1 MGYESGTTGV
11 CVGVVKKPVPNNPL
25 PSFDFPR
32 QRPIFAADTRNIK
45 EEQIM
50 NATVSLEGI
59 LQMLRPLSADDKRWL
74 ASKLYEEVEEEEEHL
89 TPYTMEE
96 LHARIER
103 SLADAKAGRVHTTEE
118 VRRMMESKY
127 PCLCE

>member
-1 MGYESGTTGV
+1 MGYESGTTGA
-11 CVGVVKKPVPNNPL
+11 CAGVVKKPVPNNPL

-59 LQMLRPLSADDKRWL
+59 LQMLRPLSADSKRWL
-74 ASKLYEEVEEEEEHL
+74 ASKLNEEVEEEEERL

-96 LHARIER
+96 INAWIDE
-103 SLADAKAGRVHTTEE
+103 SEADFAAGRYLTAEE
-118 VRRMMESKY
+118 ANREIREALPWLK
-127 PCLCE
+127 

>member
-11 CVGVVKKPVPNNPL
+11 CAGVVKKPVPNNPL
-25 PSFDFPR
+25 PAFDFPR

-59 LQMLRPLSADDKRWL
+59 LHMLRPLSADDKRWL

-96 LHARIER
+96 INAWIDE
-103 SLADAKAGRVHTTEE
+103 SEADFAAGRYLTAEE
-118 VRRMMESKY
+118 ANREIREALPWLK
-127 PCLCE
+127 